1 MLIIV
6 VDVFFVA
13 ENNAKEAE
21 SKARSVMI
29 LLSAVHCFVLVEW
42 MAQSAHST
50 FDLGHVA
57 HHQMLCTTAD
67 TCYICTHGKW
77 LQKLL
82 FLLRM

>member
-1 MLIIV
+1 LIIV
-6 VDVFFVA
+6 VDVFFVV

-29 LLSAVHCFVLVEW
+29 LLSAVECFVLVECV
-42 MAQSAHST
+42 AQSARST
-50 FDLGHVA
+50 FDLCHVA
-57 HHQMLCTTAD
+57 QDQVLCTTAD